1 MNNLMDQNGI
11 SLNINPGG
19 SMMLPRGNIS
29 QAVKDAMQTYFAD
42 LDGHDA
48 RNLYRM
54 VMGEVEKPLFEAV
67 LDYTRGNQ
75 SHAADLLGINRGTL
89 RKKLREH
96 GLD

>member
-1 MNNLMDQNGI
+1 MNNMMDHNDIQFNKI
-11 SLNINPGG
+11 SNTG
-19 SMMLPRGNIS
+19 SVIPRGNIR
-29 QAVKDAMQTYFAD
+29 QAVKDAMQAYFED

-48 RNLYRM
+48 HNLYRM
-54 VMGEVEKPLFEAV
+54 VVGEVEKPLFEAV
-67 LDYTRGNQ
+67 LDYARGNQ